1 MALTYNTTSNFAW
14 GTFVLTPTSGA
25 ATGVGFIA
33 DDFSVTQGTWLAE
46 RNDNVGNPNGALGGI
61 TAPTGRGTLQ
71 LANANVVAPQPFD
84 EFSRALR
91 PGATANTWFFTEI
104 GLPKK
109 QRDFDVVEVTFRE
122 KV

>member
-1 MALTYNTTSNFAW
+1 MALTYNTGSNFAW
-14 GTFVLTPTSGA
+14 GTFVLTPTSGI

-33 DDFSVTQGTWLAE
+33 DDFVSTHPTWLAD
-46 RNDNVGNPNGALGGI
+46 RKDNVGNPNGALGGVEPI
-61 TAPTGRGTLQ
+61 NGRGTLQ
-71 LANANVVAPQPFD
+71 LANANVAAPYPFD

-91 PGATANTWFFTEI
+91 PGQNANTFFFTEI

>member
-1 MALTYNTTSNFAW
+1 MALTYTTTSNFAW
-14 GTFVLTPTSGA
+14 GTFILTPTTGVA
-25 ATGVGFIA
+25 NGVGFIA
-33 DDFSVTQGTWLAE
+33 DDFTSTGGTWLAE

-61 TAPTGRGTLQ
+61 IPITGRGTLQ
-71 LANANVVAPQPFD
+71 LANANVAAPYQFD

-91 PGATANTWFFTEI
+91 PGQNANTFFFTEI